1 MPFIFGVK
9 ANTEGWREEKII
21 KICNKI
27 KKINEFLEKKIELI
41 LVFDNDLETLTKK
54 VENEIC
60 RRLVLEDKL

>member
-1 MPFIFGVK
+1 MK
-9 ANTEGWREEKII
+9 ANPQGWREEKII

-60 RRLVLEDKL
+60 GRLVLEDKL

>member
-1 MPFIFGVK
+1 VK